1 MEDILY
7 CKDLYEPIE
16 GDTAKPKDM
25 DDEKWKRLHRKT
37 IGHIRQWL
45 DDSVFSHVS
54 NETDAQVL
62 WKKLEARYE
71 QKTATNKAFLIRKL
85 VNMKFKEGGS
95 IEDHLNEFQSVVN
108 QLATM
113 KMVIEDELQALL
125 LLSSLPDSWE
135 TLVVTMSNSAPDGK
149 LSMGQ
154 VSSSLFNEET
164 RRKLAGTDN
173 AQALVSENRGRSK
186 NRGHKGH
193 GKSKGRSLSRGK
205 SAEKGKCYHCGKEGD
220 LKRNCY
226 AWKRE
231 QKEENNNQKKN
242 EEKNTTATFEGDE
255 VVVLSCGEEEC
266 LHVGNEIEW
275 VVDTGA
281 SYHATYN
288 KEFFTSY
295 KAGDFGTVKMGN
307 TSHSKIVGIGDVCI
321 RTSVGCMMTLRDVRH
336 VPNLRLNLISG
347 ITLDREGYMNY
358 FGNGV
363 WKLTKG
369 SLVVARGKACC
380 TLYKTNLK
388 VIDIVLIPL
397 PVIIVSEKKKDTEI
411 PFGGNFDF
419 YPVRYSY
426 SIHVEPGKTVALIGA
441 SGSGKSTAIALL
453 QRFYDTDS
461 GVVRI
466 DGVDIKTLQ
475 LKWLKGKMG
484 LVSQEQAL
492 FGTSIKENIMF
503 GKLDAT
509 MNEVMAA
516 AMAAHAHNFI
526 MQLTAGYET
535 KVGQGNTSPKF
546 TRSSLHGKNHT
557 VAHKL
562 STIRNADLIA
572 VMSGGC
578 ITEIA
583 KSSAERPSTAKSS
596 PAVLASPLV
605 IDHNPQ
611 PLSYPPPSFS
621 RLLPLNS
628 PEWKQGLIGSLSA
641 IAFGAVQ
648 PIYALTIGGM
658 ISAFFSPSHEEMRA
672 QIQTYSLVFSSLAL
686 ISIIVNLSQHYN
698 FGYMGGQLTKRIRLK
713 MLEKILTFEAA
724 WFDEE
729 QNSSGALC
737 SRLSNEASMVKSLL
751 ADRVSLILQ
760 TISAAT
766 IAMIIGLVVAW
777 KLALVMIAVQP
788 LTILCFY
795 TRKVLLSTISTNFV
809 KAQNQS
815 TQIAV
820 EAVYN
825 HRIVTSF
832 GRIGKVLQLFDK
844 AQDESR
850 KEATKKSWLAGIS
863 MGSAQ
868 GLTFICWALDF
879 CYGAKLVDSGKI
891 LAGDV
896 FKTFFILVSTGRVI
910 AEAGSMTSDL
920 AKGSMAVT
928 SVFAILDRQSLI
940 PGS

>member
-37 IGHIRQWL
+37 IGHIWQWL

-95 IEDHLNEFQSVVN
+95 IADHLNEFQSVVN

-186 NRGHKGH
+186 NRGHKEH
-193 GKSKGRSLSRGK
+193 GKSKGRSQSRGK
-205 SAEKGKCYHCGKEGD
+205 SAEKGKCYHCGKEGH

-336 VPNLRLNLISG
+336 VPDLRLNLISG
-347 ITLDREGYMNY
+347 IALDREGYMNY

-388 VIDIVLIPL
+388 VCRDGLNSIEDGSPR
-397 PVIIVSEKKKDTEI
+397 PPGVS
-411 PFGGNFDF
+411 
-419 YPVRYSY
+419 
-426 SIHVEPGKTVALIGA
+426 
-441 SGSGKSTAIALL
+441 
-453 QRFYDTDS
+453 
-461 GVVRI
+461 
-466 DGVDIKTLQ
+466 
-475 LKWLKGKMG
+475 
-484 LVSQEQAL
+484 
-492 FGTSIKENIMF
+492 
-503 GKLDAT
+503 
-509 MNEVMAA
+509 
-516 AMAAHAHNFI
+516 
-526 MQLTAGYET
+526 
-535 KVGQGNTSPKF
+535 TSP
-546 TRSSLHGKNHT
+546 SS
-557 VAHKL
+557 
-562 STIRNADLIA
+562 S
-572 VMSGGC
+572 
-578 ITEIA
+578 
-583 KSSAERPSTAKSS
+583 
-596 PAVLASPLV
+596 
-605 IDHNPQ
+605 
-611 PLSYPPPSFS
+611 
-621 RLLPLNS
+621 
-628 PEWKQGLIGSLSA
+628 
-641 IAFGAVQ
+641 
-648 PIYALTIGGM
+648 
-658 ISAFFSPSHEEMRA
+658 SPSHR
-672 QIQTYSLVFSSLAL
+672 
-686 ISIIVNLSQHYN
+686 
-698 FGYMGGQLTKRIRLK
+698 
-713 MLEKILTFEAA
+713 
-724 WFDEE
+724 
-729 QNSSGALC
+729 
-737 SRLSNEASMVKSLL
+737 
-751 ADRVSLILQ
+751 
-760 TISAAT
+760 
-766 IAMIIGLVVAW
+766 
-777 KLALVMIAVQP
+777 P
-788 LTILCFY
+788 
-795 TRKVLLSTISTNFV
+795 
-809 KAQNQS
+809 
-815 TQIAV
+815 
-820 EAVYN
+820 
-825 HRIVTSF
+825 
-832 GRIGKVLQLFDK
+832 
-844 AQDESR
+844 
-850 KEATKKSWLAGIS
+850 
-863 MGSAQ
+863 
-868 GLTFICWALDF
+868 
-879 CYGAKLVDSGKI
+879 
-891 LAGDV
+891 
-896 FKTFFILVSTGRVI
+896 
-910 AEAGSMTSDL
+910 
-920 AKGSMAVT
+920 
-928 SVFAILDRQSLI
+928 
-940 PGS
+940 

>member
-16 GDTAKPKDM
+16 RDTAKPKDM

-95 IEDHLNEFQSVVN
+95 IADHLNEFQSVVN

-125 LLSSLPDSWE
+125 LLSSLPDIWE

-164 RRKLAGTDN
+164 RRKLVGTDN

-193 GKSKGRSLSRGK
+193 GKSKGRSQSRGK
-205 SAEKGKCYHCGKEGD
+205 STEKGKCYHCGKEGH

-336 VPNLRLNLISG
+336 VPDLRLNLISG
-347 ITLDREGYMNY
+347 IALDREGYMNY

-388 VIDIVLIPL
+388 KNLIS
-397 PVIIVSEKKKDTEI
+397 VSDCKMYWQSNGDYLTVKVD
-411 PFGGNFDF
+411 
-419 YPVRYSY
+419 RYT
-426 SIHVEPGKTVALIGA
+426 KTK
-441 SGSGKSTAIALL
+441 KSTYTGFELFRIKEQDIPIEVLELENKNDKIIAFAWEPKGH
-453 QRFYDTDS
+453 RFVVIHGDS
-461 GVVRI
+461 PRP
-466 DGVDIKTLQ
+466 DISFYSMRSTNNMGRVSKLAT
-475 LKWLKGKMG
+475 LKGK
-484 LVSQEQAL
+484 QA
-492 FGTSIKENIMF
+492 
-503 GKLDAT
+503 
-509 MNEVMAA
+509 
-516 AMAAHAHNFI
+516 
-526 MQLTAGYET
+526 
-535 KVGQGNTSPKF
+535 
-546 TRSSLHGKNHT
+546 
-557 VAHKL
+557 
-562 STIRNADLIA
+562 NAL
-572 VMSGGC
+572 C
-578 ITEIA
+578 W
-583 KSSAERPSTAKSS
+583 S
-596 PAVLASPLV
+596 PA
-605 IDHNPQ
+605 
-611 PLSYPPPSFS
+611 
-621 RLLPLNS
+621 
-628 PEWKQGLIGSLSA
+628 
-641 IAFGAVQ
+641 
-648 PIYALTIGGM
+648 
-658 ISAFFSPSHEEMRA
+658 
-672 QIQTYSLVFSSLAL
+672 
-686 ISIIVNLSQHYN
+686 
-698 FGYMGGQLTKRIRLK
+698 
-713 MLEKILTFEAA
+713 
-724 WFDEE
+724 
-729 QNSSGALC
+729 
-737 SRLSNEASMVKSLL
+737 
-751 ADRVSLILQ
+751 
-760 TISAAT
+760 
-766 IAMIIGLVVAW
+766 
-777 KLALVMIAVQP
+777 
-788 LTILCFY
+788 
-795 TRKVLLSTISTNFV
+795 
-809 KAQNQS
+809 
-815 TQIAV
+815 
-820 EAVYN
+820 
-825 HRIVTSF
+825 
-832 GRIGKVLQLFDK
+832 GR
-844 AQDESR
+844 
-850 KEATKKSWLAGIS
+850 
-863 MGSAQ
+863 
-868 GLTFICWALDF
+868 FI
-879 CYGAKLVDSGKI
+879 I
-891 LAGDV
+891 LAGLKG
-896 FKTFFILVSTGRVI
+896 FNGQLEFFNVDELETMATAEHFMATDIEWDPTGRYV
-910 AEAGSMTSDL
+910 ATS
-920 AKGSMAVT
+920 VT
-928 SVFAILDRQSLI
+928 SVHEMENGFNTWSFNGKLLYRILKDHFFQFLWRPRSPSFLSPEKEEDIAKNLKKYIKKYEAEDQDVSMLLSEQDREKRKMLKDVWERRVS
-940 PGS
+940 

>member
-95 IEDHLNEFQSVVN
+95 IADHLNEFQSVVN

-164 RRKLAGTDN
+164 RRKLA
-173 AQALVSENRGRSK
+173 E
-186 NRGHKGH
+186 GH
-193 GKSKGRSLSRGK
+193 
-205 SAEKGKCYHCGKEGD
+205 

-242 EEKNTTATFEGDE
+242 EEKNTTTTFEGDE

-321 RTSVGCMMTLRDVRH
+321 RTSVGYMMTLRDVRH
-336 VPNLRLNLISG
+336 VPDLRLNLISG
-347 ITLDREGYMNY
+347 IALDREGYMNY

-388 VIDIVLIPL
+388 VCRDGLNSIEDGTSPNLWHKRLGHMSEKGLQILAKRFLIPFAKDKTFSSEERIEKPKSTVDIVVDLTYNTPPL
-397 PVIIVSEKKKDTEI
+397 EHAEDRGEVQEE
-411 PFGGNFDF
+411 
-419 YPVRYSY
+419 PVRDETPLMTDDMPELDNEVEMPEEETVEQGEQP
-426 SIHVEPGKTVALIGA
+426 HQQEPVEP
-441 SGSGKSTAIALL
+441 
-453 QRFYDTDS
+453 
-461 GVVRI
+461 
-466 DGVDIKTLQ
+466 
-475 LKWLKGKMG
+475 
-484 LVSQEQAL
+484 
-492 FGTSIKENIMF
+492 
-503 GKLDAT
+503 
-509 MNEVMAA
+509 
-516 AMAAHAHNFI
+516 
-526 MQLTAGYET
+526 
-535 KVGQGNTSPKF
+535 
-546 TRSSLHGKNHT
+546 
-557 VAHKL
+557 
-562 STIRNADLIA
+562 
-572 VMSGGC
+572 
-578 ITEIA
+578 
-583 KSSAERPSTAKSS
+583 
-596 PAVLASPLV
+596 
-605 IDHNPQ
+605 
-611 PLSYPPPSFS
+611 
-621 RLLPLNS
+621 
-628 PEWKQGLIGSLSA
+628 
-641 IAFGAVQ
+641 
-648 PIYALTIGGM
+648 
-658 ISAFFSPSHEEMRA
+658 
-672 QIQTYSLVFSSLAL
+672 
-686 ISIIVNLSQHYN
+686 
-698 FGYMGGQLTKRIRLK
+698 
-713 MLEKILTFEAA
+713 
-724 WFDEE
+724 
-729 QNSSGALC
+729 
-737 SRLSNEASMVKSLL
+737 
-751 ADRVSLILQ
+751 
-760 TISAAT
+760 
-766 IAMIIGLVVAW
+766 
-777 KLALVMIAVQP
+777 
-788 LTILCFY
+788 
-795 TRKVLLSTISTNFV
+795 
-809 KAQNQS
+809 
-815 TQIAV
+815 
-820 EAVYN
+820 
-825 HRIVTSF
+825 
-832 GRIGKVLQLFDK
+832 
-844 AQDESR
+844 
-850 KEATKKSWLAGIS
+850 
-863 MGSAQ
+863 
-868 GLTFICWALDF
+868 
-879 CYGAKLVDSGKI
+879 
-891 LAGDV
+891 
-896 FKTFFILVSTGRVI
+896 
-910 AEAGSMTSDL
+910 
-920 AKGSMAVT
+920 
-928 SVFAILDRQSLI
+928 
-940 PGS
+940 